1 MNMLKDFKLSVPMRL
16 VVLVSAILL
25 LGGCDKINNANRAM
39 DTMLGGDY
47 KVYVIGHK
55 KIYLVDNGKV
65 TSVPDKGYYVF
76 YATVQGELKSKTRLV
91 QTPIATSV
99 IEKI

>member
-1 MNMLKDFKLSVPMRL
+1 MLKDLKLTASVRL
-16 VVLVSAILL
+16 MILVSAVLV

-76 YATVQGELKSKTRLV
+76 YAKVQGEINSKTRLV